1 MRNVT
6 IIIKWQSDIDD
17 ELCPMRGVAW
27 PVVGVILPSHLRV
40 PVKLRSAL
48 EQEQSS
54 LRWRRWVV
62 A

>member
-1 MRNVT
+1 M
-6 IIIKWQSDIDD
+6 IKWRSDIDD

-27 PVVGVILPSHLRV
+27 PVVGVILPSQLRV